1 MLLCSSKEP
10 WGILMNIRSV
20 SFSQAQAIARE
31 VISEHTNL
39 DSATKTILEDI
50 EDHPKDSFF
59 IASNNNQTVGLF
71 LLRHSL
77 HHRIVGSGNGVV
89 VKSRGYSS
97 IDSISITRHIKRS
110 MRFCRTTLTCSSHH
124 SLCDLSC
131 RDDFQRW

>member
-77 HHRIVGSGNGVV
+77 HHRIILAKAGIHYWYLQSAFYKIIHAANIYV
-89 VKSRGYSS
+89 
-97 IDSISITRHIKRS
+97 
-110 MRFCRTTLTCSSHH
+110 
-124 SLCDLSC
+124 
-131 RDDFQRW
+131 